1 MSSIQKTKSKT
12 PTCRVCHQRKV
23 RCDGLNPCGSCTRAR
38 KPLVCEYFDPS
49 ARENTELPKGSACV
63 QCRKRK
69 RKCDGARPCVTCK
82 NSSHSDACEYREQ
95 GSLREPRH
103 ERIVRT
109 DRIVPI
115 ELSDPPPSVAI
126 SAPVESTNTSADGTL
141 TQTDPCLDSIA
152 NTTTIYDSDATPP
165 ALPAMPGSEDDLATE
180 LSTVRSLFLHQAWYY
195 GLNLNL
201 EKRAAIACG
210 DYSGSVIHPVFIPV
224 SQLIGYVL
232 ASQDQSERFAY
243 LRGHWPERE
252 AGQCDLVLALLD
264 PPATSETPVPDPLT
278 NIQVYN
284 LLALYSARRNDVR
297 GLNEFLGNA
306 GNIALRHHI
315 ELGLDDSS
323 PVVPTVGE
331 GLPQGV
337 LQEGRSALAQLV
349 YLDVAIKVI
358 RNHPPLMPS
367 VMLAKFRRL
376 AVKNI
381 EEIELNFVRARCILI
396 LADSR
401 QLVGEW
407 KLSEPGSMVGSAWG
421 ERWIKLVTCIQ
432 LQLGVLNTA
441 RSPGRSPTHRV
452 PLLLLRSCTIVVL
465 AAQAELYALLAPLN
479 TLARQKHAEIIQTIA
494 DLSST
499 LDPADHQY
507 FDCTLETCWEVAS
520 REIPE
525 SVDAPQWQVCFA
537 NAVLI
542 EYQGAAQDLVPSQQ
556 PDFNVGRASAV
567 PFAAAYTT
575 IDGIY

>member
-1 MSSIQKTKSKT
+1 MLGDRRFRDLISPSCPSIQKTKSKT

-23 RCDGLNPCGSCTRAR
+23 FLGSVCDGLNPCGSCTRAR

-49 ARENTELPKGSACV
+49 ARENTELPKGARAYSNTRRSAT
-63 QCRKRK
+63 
-69 RKCDGARPCVTCK
+69 GLGHAVTCK

-152 NTTTIYDSDATPP
+152 NTTTIYDSDGCDKPP
-165 ALPAMPGSEDDLATE
+165 ALPVMPGSEDDLATE

-252 AGQCDLVLALLD
+252 AGQCDL
-264 PPATSETPVPDPLT
+264 TPVPDPLT

-297 GLNEFLGNA
+297 GLNEFLGT
-306 GNIALRHHI
+306 R
-315 ELGLDDSS
+315 LGLDDSS

-367 VMLAKFRRL
+367 VMLAKFRRPG
-376 AVKNI
+376 K
-381 EEIELNFVRARCILI
+381 IELNFVRARCILI
-396 LADSR
+396 LADSDS
-401 QLVGEW
+401 W
-407 KLSEPGSMVGSAWG
+407 SASSMVGSAWG

-452 PLLLLRSCTIVVL
+452 PLLLLRSCTIV
-465 AAQAELYALLAPLN
+465 
-479 TLARQKHAEIIQTIA
+479 KHAEIIQTIA

-525 SVDAPQWQVCFA
+525 SL
-537 NAVLI
+537 LI
-542 EYQGAAQDLVPSQQ
+542 ETLCHRKQ

-567 PFAAAYTT
+567 PFAAAYTA

>member
-1 MSSIQKTKSKT
+1 
-12 PTCRVCHQRKV
+12 
-23 RCDGLNPCGSCTRAR
+23 
-38 KPLVCEYFDPS
+38 
-49 ARENTELPKGSACV
+49 
-63 QCRKRK
+63 
-69 RKCDGARPCVTCK
+69 
-82 NSSHSDACEYREQ
+82 
-95 GSLREPRH
+95 
-103 ERIVRT
+103 
-109 DRIVPI
+109 VPI

-152 NTTTIYDSDATPP
+152 NTTTIYDSDGWFSNPASIFLLIPKAATPP

-180 LSTVRSLFLHQAWYY
+180 LSTVYVPLSHIGQELTCHSRSLFLHQAWYY

-376 AVKNI
+376 AVSVFFYHH
-381 EEIELNFVRARCILI
+381 LGRSQSILC
-396 LADSR
+396 SR
-401 QLVGEW
+401 SKISK
-407 KLSEPGSMVGSAWG
+407 KLS
-421 ERWIKLVTCIQ
+421 
-432 LQLGVLNTA
+432 
-441 RSPGRSPTHRV
+441 
-452 PLLLLRSCTIVVL
+452 
-465 AAQAELYALLAPLN
+465 
-479 TLARQKHAEIIQTIA
+479 
-494 DLSST
+494 
-499 LDPADHQY
+499 
-507 FDCTLETCWEVAS
+507 
-520 REIPE
+520 
-525 SVDAPQWQVCFA
+525 
-537 NAVLI
+537 
-542 EYQGAAQDLVPSQQ
+542 
-556 PDFNVGRASAV
+556 
-567 PFAAAYTT
+567 
-575 IDGIY
+575 